1 MHQGCLLFRGPG
13 WVIGSSV
20 KKDGDSQKR
29 EPRFAT
35 FSPLSHPILAALM
48 HGFMR
53 PERAKLW
60 LCVG

>member
-1 MHQGCLLFRGPG
+1 
-13 WVIGSSV
+13 V